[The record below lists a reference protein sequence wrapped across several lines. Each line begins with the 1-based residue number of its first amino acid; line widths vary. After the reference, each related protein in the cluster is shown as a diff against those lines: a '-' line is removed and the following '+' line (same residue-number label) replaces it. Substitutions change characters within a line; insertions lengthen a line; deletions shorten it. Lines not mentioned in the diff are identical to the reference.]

1 MKEYN
6 PTNKDMFNSY
16 LEMGYKSLEKGNS
29 KEVEMF
35 YTHAKSTLTELL
47 RENFLRKDAPQTAD
61 ENLIKKYYIRQ
72 FGKFCKAID
81 IRNGYESFP
90 MKTIP
95 KRPIEKDGKISH
107 IYSKETLEN
116 LKHLYDEDSNK
127 NPKINPTQKLIE
139 YFSEQKEIS
148 NFRNSIKSA
157 YSSVKKMD
165 PYREVHFKDSHSKL
179 QDIMKS
185 DLSNVEKAKCVAYMG
200 KLAEKILKD
209 CSYDGTGYQ
218 AFEFAK
224 HCVGKIKGQTK
235 LKKQIYDLEK
245 LTREYQVN
253 ALDLTP
259 YEILEV
265 KSEEISMRKSSK
277 IEEKL
282 TNIFEYSAKFL
293 KNLYSKTQE
302 NNLEAEP
309 LPENWNDVKKNCDKY
324 LRFKK
329 DAKPLKRYLK
339 YLVPTTKN
347 KFTLRPN
354 PVDLK
359 IARYL
364 I

>member
-1 MKEYN
+1 M
-6 PTNKDMFNSY
+6 
-16 LEMGYKSLEKGNS
+16 
-29 KEVEMF
+29 
-35 YTHAKSTLTELL
+35 
-47 RENFLRKDAPQTAD
+47 QTAD

-139 YFSEQKEIS
+139 YFPKEEEI
-148 NFRNSIKSA
+148 
-157 YSSVKKMD
+157 
-165 PYREVHFKDSHSKL
+165 
-179 QDIMKS
+179 
-185 DLSNVEKAKCVAYMG
+185 
-200 KLAEKILKD
+200 
-209 CSYDGTGYQ
+209 
-218 AFEFAK
+218 
-224 HCVGKIKGQTK
+224 
-235 LKKQIYDLEK
+235 
-245 LTREYQVN
+245 
-253 ALDLTP
+253 LDLGNAKGVYRIVTP
-259 YEILEV
+259 
-265 KSEEISMRKSSK
+265 EEISMRKSSK